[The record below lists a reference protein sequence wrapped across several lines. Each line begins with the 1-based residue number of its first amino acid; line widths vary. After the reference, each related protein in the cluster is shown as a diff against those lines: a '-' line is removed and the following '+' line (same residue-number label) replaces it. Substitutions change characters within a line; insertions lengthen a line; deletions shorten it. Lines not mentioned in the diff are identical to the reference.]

1 MGRVSRVAAAKAK
14 RALADL
20 SNADLD
26 TSASS
31 RTSAKTASSGANKSF
46 GDHSFLK
53 PKAPRAPATT
63 KRTYKQARRP
73 RAKSSP
79 PASSSSED
87 DGAVEDLPH
96 QNKRKSK
103 MYYPGAC
110 S

>member
-63 KRTYKQARRP
+63 KRTYKQAR
-73 RAKSSP
+73 AKSP